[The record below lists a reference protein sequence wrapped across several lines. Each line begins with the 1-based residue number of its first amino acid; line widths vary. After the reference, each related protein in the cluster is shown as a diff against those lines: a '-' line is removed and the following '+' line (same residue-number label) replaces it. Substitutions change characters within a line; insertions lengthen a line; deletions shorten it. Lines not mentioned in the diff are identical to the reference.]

1 MLEVILKKDI
11 DKLGDRGQ
19 VVKVADGYARNFLYP
34 QKLAIPADKGSL
46 KQLAEMRAAAQRE
59 AVRLRGDAQKQAAA
73 LEGVVVR
80 VTARAGREDQLFGS
94 VTNRHIAAELAEQGL
109 AIDRHRIDLKTPLR
123 VVGDYEVPIRFY
135 KDVEATV
142 KVEVRAEG
150 REDEPPAAVEA
161 AESQAAESE
170 AAQSA
175 SVETADAE
183 SAEAAQSE
191 PAEAAEA
198 AEVETAEP
206 ADNEPVDAVE
216 AETAEP
222 ADNEPVEAVEAET
235 AEPAD
240 NEPVEAVEAETAEPA
255 PVESAEAESAAAV
268 AAEPAEA
275 EAGAAE
281 SREDGA
287 A

>member
-46 KQLAEMRAAAQRE
+46 KQLAEMQAAAQRE
-59 AVRLRGDAQKQAAA
+59 AVRLRGDAEKQAAA

-123 VVGDYEVPIRFY
+123 VVGDYDVPIRFY

-150 REDEPPAAVEA
+150 REDEPLADGQAAESESAETAQSKPAKAVEA
-161 AESQAAESE
+161 AEAET
-170 AAQSA
+170 A
-175 SVETADAE
+175 ETADNE
-183 SAEAAQSE
+183 PAEAAEAETAETADSE

-198 AEVETAEP
+198 EKAEA
-206 ADNEPVDAVE
+206 ADNEPAE
-216 AETAEP
+216 AETT
-222 ADNEPVEAVEAET
+222 ET
-235 AEPAD
+235 
-240 NEPVEAVEAETAEPA
+240 A
-255 PVESAEAESAAAV
+255 PVESAETGSTAAAE
-268 AAEPAEA
+268 AETAETEGAEQAEA
-275 EAGAAE
+275 EAGAEDA
-281 SREDGA
+281 REDGA

>member
-123 VVGDYEVPIRFY
+123 VVGDYDVPIRFY

-161 AESQAAESE
+161 AESQAAES
-170 AAQSA
+170 AP
-175 SVETADAE
+175 VEIADAE
-183 SAEAAQSE
+183 SAE
-191 PAEAAEA
+191 
-198 AEVETAEP
+198 T
-206 ADNEPVDAVE
+206 
-216 AETAEP
+216 
-222 ADNEPVEAVEAET
+222 ADNEPVEAVEAEA
-235 AEPAD
+235 AETAD
-240 NEPVEAVEAETAEPA
+240 NEPVEAAEAAPA
-255 PVESAEAESAAAV
+255 ESAETESAAAA
-268 AAEPAEA
+268 AAEPAETEGAEPVEA
-275 EAGAAE
+275 EAGAADA
-281 SREDGA
+281 REDGA